1 MLYEKHHKH
10 AIEGLLEDTG
20 KWLLDKPE
28 FREWQLSSTS
38 GVLWL
43 HGIREPIATTLF
55 KKDVADEVH
64 SWSWK
69 N

>member
-10 AIEGLLEDTG
+10 AMEGLLEDTG

-28 FREWQLSSTS
+28 FREWQFSSTS
-38 GVLWL
+38 GALWL

-55 KKDVADEVH
+55 
-64 SWSWK
+64 
-69 N
+69 